1 LVDAFT
7 DLEVTFFTDLERS
20 LEFEEEEEEEDVDEV
35 RKGMLEKG

>member
-7 DLEVTFFTDLERS
+7 DLKVTFFTDLARRF
-20 LEFEEEEEEEDVDEV
+20 EFEEEEEDEDADEV